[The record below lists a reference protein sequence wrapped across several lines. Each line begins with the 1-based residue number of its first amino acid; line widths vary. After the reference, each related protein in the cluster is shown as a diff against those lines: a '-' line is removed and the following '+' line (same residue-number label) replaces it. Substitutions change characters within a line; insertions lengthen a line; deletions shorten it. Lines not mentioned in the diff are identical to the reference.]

1 MEHSVFIGFILA
13 LSLWALIG
21 IERELP
27 RRGTK
32 PGGANDFGGIR
43 TYASIA
49 FFGAIMTWLDTTL
62 GSHMWILIWS
72 ILSGI
77 LIIISYT
84 YLSFQEGKMWATSE
98 YAAFITYFIGVIAM
112 LGQYSFAVIL
122 AIGFLLLL
130 SSKEYLNKLKE
141 RFSREEL
148 GDSLK
153 FAVIALIILPL
164 LPDEK
169 YSLLQIINWF
179 YTDLSWTH
187 PVLTAQ
193 FFNPHSIWKFVVIMA
208 GVEYAGYLLSRMVG
222 TKGGIIL
229 SGTIGG
235 LISSTATTV
244 AMTKKSTEHTEHRYS
259 YVTATLLASC
269 IMFLRVLIVAFVI
282 YPPILNSIIIPGAAM
297 FIGLTGYALFTYIRT
312 QKIWD
317 NDIDEKSAK
326 EKWYE
331 SPFQLIPAI
340 KFASLIV
347 VIKFLAIL
355 GKIYE
360 DMIPPEVSN
369 YWLALI
375 SGLADVD
382 AINMT
387 YATGAKA
394 GDFTTT
400 IAATTILIAVMSNNV
415 VKASIAKRFGE
426 KEYGNSVIAWFGISI
441 ILGII
446 VILIGNIL

>member
-1 MEHSVFIGFILA
+1 MDQSVFIGFLLA
-13 LSLWALIG
+13 LSLGALIG

-32 PGGANDFGGIR
+32 PGGASDFGGIR

-62 GSHMWILIWS
+62 DMHIWTAFGS
-72 ILSGI
+72 ILSGLFI
-77 LIIISYT
+77 LVSYA
-84 YLSFQEGKMWATSE
+84 YSSFQKNKIGATSE
-98 YAAFITYFIGVIAM
+98 YAAMITYFIGVIAM
-112 LGQYSFAVIL
+112 MQMYSFAVMI

-130 SSKEYLNKLKE
+130 SSKDYLNKLKE

-153 FAVIALIILPL
+153 FAVIALVILPL

-169 YSLLQIINWF
+169 YSILQIIHWF

-187 PVLTAQ
+187 PVLVAQ

-269 IMFLRVLIVAFVI
+269 IMFLRVIIVAFVI
-282 YPPILNSIIIPGAAM
+282 YPPILDSIIVPALAM
-297 FIGLTGYALFTYIRT
+297 FVGLTGYALYTYMKTRR
-312 QKIWD
+312 
-317 NDIDEKSAK
+317 E
-326 EKWYE
+326 
-331 SPFQLIPAI
+331 
-340 KFASLIV
+340 
-347 VIKFLAIL
+347 
-355 GKIYE
+355 
-360 DMIPPEVSN
+360 
-369 YWLALI
+369 
-375 SGLADVD
+375 
-382 AINMT
+382 
-387 YATGAKA
+387 
-394 GDFTTT
+394 
-400 IAATTILIAVMSNNV
+400 
-415 VKASIAKRFGE
+415 
-426 KEYGNSVIAWFGISI
+426 
-441 ILGII
+441 
-446 VILIGNIL
+446 